1 MRLLAGLTVIAAF
14 LLASTSA
21 RAQTSGVTNQSQRAQ
36 GCVAHLPLNA
46 DIEVT
51 MKDGRKFKG
60 KLIAARDSHLEIAHH
75 NKTETMTCAEVAR
88 VEKNRGFGHQ
98 LKAAVAVPVAIAG
111 LVLALPGVMVAA
123 AGAREAGI
131 IIAAPGLALMVA
143 ACDLEGS
150 ECLGLALIFL

>member
-60 KLIAARDSHLEIAHH
+60 KLIAARDSGCSFQKSVKPPSESAVI
-75 NKTETMTCAEVAR
+75 VRAR
-88 VEKNRGFGHQ
+88 GH
-98 LKAAVAVPVAIAG
+98 
-111 LVLALPGVMVAA
+111 
-123 AGAREAGI
+123 
-131 IIAAPGLALMVA
+131 
-143 ACDLEGS
+143 
-150 ECLGLALIFL
+150 